1 MHRSRYY
8 VFAVLSLHQYD
19 SLTFSNFASTATW
32 AFLYP
37 IYRYIG
43 KDLFLSRTFVSEHV
57 SFLFSHAFISWFGF
71 MHVRW
76 HRIVAMS
83 PFKIMEAN
91 TWFLMLY
98 NVTQC
103 TAMYVHTYFHLLA
116 CFCILAFLHVYIRA
130 YIFMF
135 ILLLYV
141 FICIFTSIHMHVH
154 TFMFFYTH
162 TCSHNCIRIL
172 QI

>member
-98 NVTQC
+98 SNVPQC
-103 TAMYVHTYFHLLA
+103 MSTH
-116 CFCILAFLHVYIRA
+116 I
-130 YIFMF
+130 
-135 ILLLYV
+135 
-141 FICIFTSIHMHVH
+141 FICWHVFASLRFFMCISVRTYLCLFCSYMCLFAFSHLYTCMFTLSCFFTRIHAH
-154 TFMFFYTH
+154 TIAFGFSKYK
-162 TCSHNCIRIL
+162 
-172 QI
+172 